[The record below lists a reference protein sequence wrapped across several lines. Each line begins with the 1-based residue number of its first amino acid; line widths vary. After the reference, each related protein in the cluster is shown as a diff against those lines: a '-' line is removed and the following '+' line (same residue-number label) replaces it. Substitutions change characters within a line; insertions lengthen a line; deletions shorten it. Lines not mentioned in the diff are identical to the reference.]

1 MTNLRTLL
9 TETANLVADYRDAV
23 SDHRVA
29 PEIDVDR
36 FRATFGGPFSAEG
49 VDAATAIEELVA
61 AVEPVLT
68 ASSGPRYFG
77 FTRVDRSMPPCVPIS
92 SRRAGTRSGSTP

>member
-29 PEIDVDR
+29 PEIDWSGS
-36 FRATFGGPFSAEG
+36 ATTSA
-49 VDAATAIEELVA
+49 
-61 AVEPVLT
+61 
-68 ASSGPRYFG
+68 
-77 FTRVDRSMPPCVPIS
+77 
-92 SRRAGTRSGSTP
+92 RSG